1 MPAESIGHWDKDALY
16 RSTESL
22 AALILTLQKR
32 PLIRYMASSPMTYQ
46 LARSLS
52 DMLKEDPQLFSFPRV
67 CDTAP
72 ILLLLD
78 RSIDP
83 ITPLL
88 IPWSYQSMLHEFF
101 NIKDDR
107 ILLDEQDEENQQPAS
122 TNTGPIALSFQE
134 SRDPFF
140 SENRLKYYGDV
151 GLALKTYIQ
160 EFFDMRGKHLKIES
174 LSEMKRFTE
183 QHGQFSEREA
193 NVQKHVKLLEKLH
206 NVVDH
211 LSLYEISEF
220 EQSLVSATLSSAS
233 GKKGFGGM
241 YLGLENN
248 ASVDPEAE
256 IIISQLKS
264 LLSKKLIHDDAMKF
278 KLAVLSIVKLGI
290 YSSRTFSEIKQLFPD
305 LTNEQIEFLDSLRR
319 IFSILD
325 IKIECDASGS
335 NSSAMNI
342 FKDSIFT
349 RARQAFSSGIK
360 DDVELVY
367 TRHKPQL
374 QQVIEL
380 LIKGK
385 LSDKQF
391 PFFDQPVKEKP
402 KEAIIFLIN
411 GVTFEEMRLVSLYNA
426 QELGSSLL
434 IGGTCILN
442 SSRSTT
448 KLSIQMPTPSRLQW
462 RCDMLCTALYNETG

>member
-1 MPAESIGHWDKDALY
+1 
-16 RSTESL
+16 
-22 AALILTLQKR
+22 
-32 PLIRYMASSPMTYQ
+32 
-46 LARSLS
+46 
-52 DMLKEDPQLFSFPRV
+52 MLKEDPQLFSFPRV

-305 LTNEQIEFLDSLRR
+305 LTNEQIEVF
-319 IFSILD
+319 
-325 IKIECDASGS
+325 
-335 NSSAMNI
+335 
-342 FKDSIFT
+342 
-349 RARQAFSSGIK
+349 
-360 DDVELVY
+360 
-367 TRHKPQL
+367 
-374 QQVIEL
+374 
-380 LIKGK
+380 
-385 LSDKQF
+385 
-391 PFFDQPVKEKP
+391 
-402 KEAIIFLIN
+402 
-411 GVTFEEMRLVSLYNA
+411 GVLNRLLVSGFSQA
-426 QELGSSLL
+426 HLL
-434 IGGTCILN
+434 H
-442 SSRSTT
+442 S
-448 KLSIQMPTPSRLQW
+448 
-462 RCDMLCTALYNETG
+462 